1 MVNIEN
7 DKLLKVQKAQK
18 ALDEMLAQSE
28 SHIANIEIK
37 LKERKKMK

>member
-1 MVNIEN
+1 MVDIDG
-7 DKLLKVQKAQK
+7 DKLLKVKKAQK

-28 SHIANIEIK
+28 SHITNIEIK